1 MTQTRELSP
10 LVLPHHYLDSK
21 LGTNNNIYTVTFS
34 VNLGFMAGLADT
46 YLGRSILR
54 VVSVV
59 VATGGFVTS
68 LAVIILAPFFPSLVS
83 AAPPQIPYPPIAA
96 TSSPPRRRRTYA
108 PPVSITVSVRRDP
121 SIVPII
127 ERSERDSASPGP
139 APPGRRVSFS
149 PQSSSTSVPTIPNG
163 YLVDPPSRPGSS
175 NGHPAPAMRRVL
187 EQETEL
193 SAYVLPTP
201 PASIASISSEGD
213 ERGMEDF
220 GIVNPTVGKQQRRS
234 LLFSSRRG
242 GSVRNKEKP
251 TAENGELFG
260 FRRRAQSVGIAVAEE
275 ASKRSSWISHSSH
288 ESSAYDDTVRESE
301 TETDRVSHPGTADK
315 AEKESRRRSGLS
327 FQDFKTAFAKRERR
341 ASVLIST
348 SGSYTLSPSEASSS
362 PRTSLGLGKPSS
374 VSPYPS
380 PRSASDELARK
391 KRASSPPLRLDTAN
405 TPHETERRE
414 VQSPITDGEGHT
426 RPLFS
431 GEVVIRNESGR
442 RRTRS
447 SAIPGLYADAEVVRR
462 W

>member
-201 PASIASISSEGD
+201 PASIASISSEGTN
-213 ERGMEDF
+213 
-220 GIVNPTVGKQQRRS
+220 VQRRS

-315 AEKESRRRSGLS
+315 TEKESRRRSGLS